1 MKLCSLIKNINC
13 RIFGSTAVEIK
24 GLYHKD
30 TEVKDQGLFFCLR
43 GTKVDGNN
51 FVHSAI
57 KNGAVAIVTEQEI
70 HSIRNI
76 TQIIVKNARLAMS
89 LIACRFFGNPA
100 EKLKLIGVTGT
111 NGKTTITN
119 MLASILEYSGKK
131 TAIIGTNGVFINGVR
146 YETNMTTPDP
156 IEFQKYL
163 AFMIKKHIEFV
174 CVEVSAHAI
183 DLNKIEGIK
192 FESVIFTNLTEDHLD
207 YYKTMENYFLAK
219 AKLFSKKYAKFAS
232 LNIDDKYSEKI
243 INSINIPFVTYSK
256 VSDADYIA
264 KKIKIDNGKQKIII
278 NNSYEIDLPMLGDFN
293 ISNALAAIS
302 SLSLFNISQNDIVN
316 GLNNLRQ
323 VEGRFNS
330 YIINGITIIID
341 YAHTPDGLK
350 NILIAAKEIA
360 KGNKIICIFGC
371 GGNRDSQKRS
381 LMGKIADDLSDFI
394 FITNDNPRFEK
405 PSKIAEDIVVGIK
418 SNSFE
423 IELDRSKA
431 IKKAVLL
438 AKKNDVV
445 VIAGKGAENYI
456 EENGIKIPYSDY
468 DEVEKI
474 RRNL

>member
-30 TEVKDQGLFFCLR
+30 IEVKDQGLFFCLR
-43 GTKVDGNN
+43 GTRVDGNN

-207 YYKTMENYFLAK
+207 YFKTMENYFLAK
-219 AKLFSKKYAKFAS
+219 VKLFSKKYAKFAA

-264 KKIKIDNGKQKIII
+264 RKIKIDNGKQRIII

-293 ISNALAAIS
+293 ISNAIASIAA
-302 SLSLFNISQNDIVN
+302 LSLFNISQNDIVN
-316 GLNNLRQ
+316 GLNNLKQ

-330 YIINGITIIID
+330 YILNGITIIID

-350 NILIAAKEIA
+350 NILIAAKEVA
-360 KGNKIICIFGC
+360 KGNKLICVFGC

-381 LMGKIADDLSDFI
+381 LMGEIADNLSDFI

-456 EENGIKIPYSDY
+456 EENGIKIPYNDY
-468 DEVEKI
+468 DEIEKI

>member
-207 YYKTMENYFLAK
+207 YFKTMENYFLAK